1 MDHNIKS
8 ELNADGVLIARID
21 MPGRSM
27 NVFSLDMMDSLERLL
42 QHVEGR
48 ADIRAVVLTSGKQA
62 FLAGADL
69 DMIRMFTER
78 ARSDSAAQLHALCGR
93 LGRLFRRLEKSAKPY
108 VAAINGL
115 ALGGGLEVSL
125 ACHGRVVADDKGV
138 LLGLPEIKLGLLPG
152 AGGTQRLPRMIGAR
166 EALRLLLTGE
176 SLTPKQALEL
186 GVVDKVAA
194 PEGLLSVASTYAK
207 SLVGALAP
215 WDEAGATFDSAP
227 FNFSRDDARQQIVA
241 ALGLSAHQLEKY
253 PAYRAIMNCVIGG
266 WNRPMDDAGEWEM
279 DEFVRLIQD
288 PVAGNMVRTLFLNRQ
303 RADKIAPAVLD
314 PRATRVALVGA
325 DAPGLRQLLEK
336 GRATVVDASE
346 LGERDI
352 AITMSGAAADRGI
365 CVAWLASVDELPEK
379 SAQAT
384 VWMGEPTV
392 LGRTIEVNVPRG
404 DAAARDAGLVI
415 ARWLRATA
423 LETRGQRPLLP
434 SLQSVKATAA
444 KVGLDEDQELLALAL
459 AAAEAWGHGAI
470 DDVDLADVGIVIA
483 GLYPAYTGGPF
494 NYIRQCGLANL
505 QQRAAQAAHADRALF
520 CVPACL
526 ASLAE
531 KLSSPQT

>member
-8 ELNADGVLIARID
+8 ELADDGILIARID

-42 QHVEGR
+42 QYVDGR
-48 ADIRAVVLTSGKQA
+48 TDIRAVVLTSGKQA

-78 ARSDSAAQLHALCGR
+78 ARSDSAAQLHELCGR

-125 ACHGRVVADDKGV
+125 ACHGRVVSDDKGV

-152 AGGTQRLPRMIGAR
+152 AGGTQRLPRMIGTR

-186 GVVDKVAA
+186 GVVDNVVA
-194 PEGLLSVASTYAK
+194 PGELLNVASAYAK
-207 SLVGALAP
+207 SLVGAVAP
-215 WDEAGATFDSAP
+215 WDEAGAKFDSAP
-227 FNFSRDDARQQIVA
+227 FDFSRDEAHQLVAA

-266 WNRPMDDAGEWEM
+266 WKLPMDDAGEWEM

-314 PRATRVALVGA
+314 PRTTRVSLIGDDVL
-325 DAPGLRQLLEK
+325 GLRPLLEK
-336 GRATVVDASE
+336 GRANIIDASE

-352 AITMSGAAADRGI
+352 AITMPGAAADRGI
-365 CVAWLASVDELPEK
+365 RVAWMASADEPTAE
-379 SAQAT
+379 SAPVT
-384 VWMGEPTV
+384 VWMSKPTA
-392 LGRTIEVNVPRG
+392 LGRAVEVNVPGG
-404 DAAARDAGLVI
+404 DAAGRDAGLVI
-415 ARWLRATA
+415 ARWLRATP
-423 LETRGQRPLLP
+423 LETCGQRPLLP
-434 SLQSVKATAA
+434 TLQSVKATAGRA
-444 KVGLDEDQELLALAL
+444 GLDEDQELLAVAL
-459 AAAEAWGHGAI
+459 AAAEAWGLGAI
-470 DDVDLADVGIVIA
+470 IDVDLADVGIVIA
-483 GLYPAYTGGPF
+483 GLYPPYAGGPF
-494 NYIRQCGLANL
+494 NYIRQCGLTNL
-505 QQRAAQAAHADRALF
+505 QQRAAKAARADSTLF

-526 ASLAE
+526 PRLVE